1 LTSPLEE
8 TPLTDQQLRFV
19 EEMLLDP
26 SSQTG
31 AAKRAGYSISTATQ
45 AASRLMADP
54 RVKESLRI
62 AQETRAKSMGISKER
77 VLQELARIA
86 FADVGDQ
93 VTVNE
98 EGEFDLSK
106 LKGTSSEVVVNTISG
121 KSGKSKAVTVK
132 TVKQA
137 DRLAALVKLGQ
148 HLGMFKD
155 NEVSVHLTLDK
166 LVEQSYK
173 VEDKEEP

>member
-1 LTSPLEE
+1 MTNPLEE
-8 TPLTDQQLRFV
+8 TPLSEQQLRFV
-19 EEMLLDP
+19 EEILIDP

-31 AAKRAGYSISTATQ
+31 AAKRAGYSLSTATQ

-54 RVKESLRI
+54 RVKEAIRL
-62 AQETRAKSMGISKER
+62 AQETRIKAIGITTER

-93 VTVNE
+93 IEVSE
-98 EGEFDLSK
+98 DGEFDLSK
-106 LKGTSSEVVVNTISG
+106 LRGTSSEVVVNTISG

-137 DRLAALVKLGQ
+137 DRLAALEKLGK
-148 HLGMFKD
+148 HLGMFKND
-155 NEVSVHLTLDK
+155 EVQINLTLDK

-173 VEDKEEP
+173 ETKEDIV